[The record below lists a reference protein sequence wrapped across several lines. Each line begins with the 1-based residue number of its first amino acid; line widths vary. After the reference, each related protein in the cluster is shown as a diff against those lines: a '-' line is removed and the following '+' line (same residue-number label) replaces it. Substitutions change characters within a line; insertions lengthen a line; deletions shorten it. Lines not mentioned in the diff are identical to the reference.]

1 MNWWNSRSPLANVI
15 VVAAAADRIA
25 AADYEEDEQDKDG
38 LHKQNQPKTQSHSQ
52 YTHPCICIKAL
63 ICLCACVCLCNS
75 VCDSVCVYVCVC
87 LCVCVC
93 MCVCMNSYI
102 C

>member
-38 LHKQNQPKTQSHSQ
+38 LHKQNQPKTQSYSQ
-52 YTHPCICIKAL
+52 
-63 ICLCACVCLCNS
+63 
-75 VCDSVCVYVCVC
+75 
-87 LCVCVC
+87 
-93 MCVCMNSYI
+93 
-102 C
+102 